1 MGFGCAGVVP
11 VCGEGGGVGG
21 AGRLAHA
28 GRTSGLRLSG
38 EAWSQA
44 VPTVG
49 MRGKVGELLA
59 QVRADVADSLGE
71 ESGDMGLVGSQREG
85 GVGRL
90 GRSAVVDLG
99 IAGVG
104 REWVE
109 GEANSVASAAG
120 CDLGVYGV

>member
-28 GRTSGLRLSG
+28 ANTSSQLSG

-90 GRSAVVDLG
+90 GRSAV
-99 IAGVG
+99 
-104 REWVE
+104 W
-109 GEANSVASAAG
+109 S
-120 CDLGVYGV
+120 

>member
-1 MGFGCAGVVP
+1 
-11 VCGEGGGVGG
+11 
-21 AGRLAHA
+21 
-28 GRTSGLRLSG
+28 
-38 EAWSQA
+38 
-44 VPTVG
+44 